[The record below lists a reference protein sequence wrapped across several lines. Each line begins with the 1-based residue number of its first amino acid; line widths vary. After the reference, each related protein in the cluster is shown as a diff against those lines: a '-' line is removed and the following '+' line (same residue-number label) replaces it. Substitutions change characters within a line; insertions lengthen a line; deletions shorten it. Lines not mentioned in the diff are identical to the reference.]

1 MSRHFGEAFQASQC
15 NRMCDVCELTS
26 AAADS
31 APGSAAAAAGAAGSS
46 PRPAFISR
54 DLTEAAIQLCDFV
67 ATNGGGAAGDA
78 GGKGKGKRK
87 RSSIAGANITQKQLV
102 DELRKKNSSV
112 SGGGSHERTAVVASA
127 LHASVCVSDTPLS
140 FRFVLRLF
148 RSLFPR
154 ACRATTASV

>member
-46 PRPAFISR
+46 PRHGPAFITR
-54 DLTEAAIQLCDFV
+54 DLSEAAIQLCDFV

-112 SGGGSHERTAVVASA
+112 SHGGSRVHCCRCLRFA
-127 LHASVCVSDTPLS
+127 C
-140 FRFVLRLF
+140 FRLCL
-148 RSLFPR
+148 
-154 ACRATTASV
+154 